1 MSEMALSPQLV
12 ALVTDSLRLIYTLE
26 RWRPGVLES
35 IKFVTKLTRLMCTF
49 LAGTIR
55 KVELNI
61 QKKYIL
67 FSILDVYMQ
76 LCSECKHIS
85 LGTWIHNLYFQELCR
100 YPINSNTHIHLVC
113 FINHSPKVYA
123 YLRSNDMYICSKIS
137 FFSQGVTFSWTVA
150 FTCS

>member
-61 QKKYIL
+61 QKKKIL
-67 FSILDVYMQ
+67 FSIIDVCIYAAVFIIY
-76 LCSECKHIS
+76 IS
-85 LGTWIHNLYFQELCR
+85 KNDVDIQSRIILIFISFALLIIRQR
-100 YPINSNTHIHLVC
+100 YTHI
-113 FINHSPKVYA
+113 
-123 YLRSNDMYICSKIS
+123 
-137 FFSQGVTFSWTVA
+137 
-150 FTCS
+150 